1 MGLLGGVDQ
10 QKKERKG
17 TRRHCAL
24 LDGKSIDLTQQ
35 IIEAG
40 RPGLAMAPRSRGD
53 TQLFDDLE
61 SLISLESAYDAT
73 EGARKPANIVM

>member
-17 TRRHCAL
+17 ARRYRAL
-24 LDGKSIDLTQQ
+24 LDGKSVDLAQQ

-40 RPGLAMAPRSRGD
+40 RPGLAVSPRSRGD
-53 TQLFDDLE
+53 THLFDDLE
-61 SLISLESAYDAT
+61 SLLSLESAYDAT
-73 EGARKPANIVM
+73 EGAGKPANIVM